1 MTFILF
7 MIWMF
12 VLVGRPQ
19 DVFLILG
26 LFRPA
31 LLLGAMTLASV
42 VLNSS
47 YQALFASSLKTPEA
61 RKYLL
66 FFGIM
71 IAGIP
76 FAFHRRVAF
85 DYVFTFYLMNILFF
99 FIFIVLVDSLDKL
112 KKTVF
117 IISMSMMFYGLF
129 GLLMGSFSEG
139 RFTIYGSMFD
149 PNDVAYVLVTLI
161 PFGMFYIVRPEG
173 ALKKLLA
180 WVAVGS
186 SLIVILLTGSRSGV
200 LGLIAMLLMIL
211 MTRIGSVGIQYKV
224 GLMMGIILV
233 VILNRDKISIER
245 YLSFMDLESD
255 YNVTSESGRLEV
267 WKKGIELFMEN
278 PLTGVGVR
286 CFPMAIGYLRQ
297 EASIKAIWQAA
308 HNSYLQVAVETGL
321 FGAIVF
327 ILMIAGAYRNFAR
340 CRQIEL
346 NGRTE
351 GEKAEFRTLAGL
363 VQLSF
368 VGSLICAF
376 FLSQGY
382 SMFFTLFFSLSAV
395 MRSLSSV
402 PVSAAVHQRH
412 SVYSP
417 AGI

>member
-1 MTFILF
+1 MTFALFILWTF
-7 MIWMF
+7 FLI
-12 VLVGRPQ
+12 GRPQ
-19 DVFLILG
+19 DVFLVLG

-31 LLLGAMTLASV
+31 LLLGGLTVASV
-42 VLNSS
+42 FFGSA
-47 YQALFASSLKTPEA
+47 QMLFASFRKTPEA
-61 RKYLL
+61 RRYLL

-71 IAGIP
+71 VAGIP
-76 FAFHRRVAF
+76 FAYHRGVAF
-85 DYVFTFYLMNILFF
+85 DYIFTFYLMNILFF
-99 FIFIVLVDSLDKL
+99 FAFVTLVDSFEKL
-112 KKTVF
+112 KKVIW
-117 IISMSMMFYGLF
+117 IISLSMLFYGLF
-129 GLLMGSFSEG
+129 GLLMGSFVEG
-139 RFTIYGSMFD
+139 RFMIYGSMFD
-149 PNDVAYVLVTLI
+149 PNDVAYVLITLI
-161 PFGMFYIVRPEG
+161 PFGLFYVVRPEG
-173 ALKKLLA
+173 TVKKLVSL
-180 WVAVGS
+180 VGIGS
-186 SLIVILLTGSRSGV
+186 SLMVILLSGSRSGI
-200 LGLIAMLLMIL
+200 LGLIAMFLLIL
-211 MTRIGSVGIQYKV
+211 MTRIGSVGRYHK
-224 GLMMGIILV
+224 MGLV
-233 VILNRDKISIER
+233 VAMILIAALNRDKINMER
-245 YLSFMDLESD
+245 YLTLTEIGDD
-255 YNVTSESGRLEV
+255 YNLNEEQGRLEV
-267 WKKGIELFMEN
+267 WKKGIVLFTN
-278 PLTGVGVR
+278 DPLTGVGVR
-286 CFPMAIGYLRQ
+286 CFPMAIGYLR
-297 EASIKAIWQAA
+297 EDASILAVWQAA
-308 HNSYLQVAVETGL
+308 HNSYIQVAVETGL